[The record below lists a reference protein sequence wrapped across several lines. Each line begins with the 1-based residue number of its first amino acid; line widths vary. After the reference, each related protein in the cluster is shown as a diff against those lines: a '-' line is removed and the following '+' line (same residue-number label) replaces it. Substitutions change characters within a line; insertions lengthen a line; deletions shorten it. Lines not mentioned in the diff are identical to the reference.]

1 MCAYYRHY
9 YPIEFITAFLNDAAN
24 EDDIEN
30 GTKYADKVG
39 IKITMPKW
47 GISKSEYAYDKESN
61 TIAKGLSSI
70 KYMGSAVAKEL
81 YDISKS
87 RKFEC
92 FTDVLSTLVSETSV
106 DTRQLDI
113 LIKLDFF
120 SEFGNQRELLRITD
134 LFYNMFKKGEIK
146 QISKEAVE
154 GMPFE
159 DIIKKY
165 STGMTKTGGVAKRY
179 TILDVESLL
188 KEVESS
194 IKSIKMDDLDEKLKA
209 INFMDIMGYAGYTT
223 GRNEDRS
230 KLYILNVYPLCRKK
244 DGKQFGYSIVTKS
257 LGSGIESRFTVM
269 NKIYNSEPV
278 KKGDFIKCLSWSKDN
293 GFFRMDRYEMLL

>member
-1 MCAYYRHY
+1 
-9 YPIEFITAFLNDAAN
+9 
-24 EDDIEN
+24 
-30 GTKYADKVG
+30 
-39 IKITMPKW
+39 MPKW

-70 KYMGSAVAKEL
+70 KYMGSAVAEEL

-87 RKFEC
+87 KKFEC
-92 FTDVLSTLVSETSV
+92 FTDVLSTLASETSV

-154 GMPFE
+154 GTPFE

-165 STGMTKTGGVAKRY
+165 STGVTKTGGVAKRY

-188 KEVESS
+188 KEVEAS

-209 INFMDIMGYAGYTT
+209 INFIDIMGYAGYTT

-230 KLYILNVYPLCRKK
+230 KLYVLNVYPLCRKK
-244 DGKQFGYSIVTKS
+244 DGKQFGYSIITKS

-269 NKIYNSEPV
+269 NKMYDSEPV